1 MNTLN
6 RAQSSNRTSD
16 HLGGSLKRFWIW
28 VVVVGAAIAGFA
40 AFANTG
46 KKLRPTSEN
55 ALAIQQPAPMTL
67 AKGFG
72 PTNSNSQPA
81 PGPAPDGMVWIPGGE
96 FSMGCAETGDSL
108 CGMPGLTAD
117 AQPIH
122 RVRVDG
128 FWMDATEVTNEQ
140 FKAFVDATGYVTIA
154 EQKPSPEDFP
164 GVPDD
169 KLVAGSTVFTPT
181 TERIPLDNYLQ
192 WWRYEHG
199 ADWRRP
205 TGPGSN
211 IDGKEKYPV
220 IHIAFPDAEAYAKWA
235 GKRLPTEAE
244 WEFAQRGGTAG
255 TLYHWGDQLRPSD
268 KHLANIYQGIF
279 PMKDTGADGFVGIAP
294 VAQYPPNGYGLY
306 DITGN
311 VWEWCSD
318 WYRPDYYEMLQAKGG
333 VAVNPQGPGDSFD
346 PAEPG
351 VAKRVHRGGSFLC
364 SDEYCTRYMIGTRGK
379 GDINTASN
387 HTGFRC
393 CKSVVT
399 P

>member
-1 MNTLN
+1 M
-6 RAQSSNRTSD
+6 A
-16 HLGGSLKRFWIW
+16 LG
-28 VVVVGAAIAGFA
+28 VVVLAGFA
-40 AFANTG
+40 AFSNFGT
-46 KKLRPTSEN
+46 KTLPTNKNGAAVEQ
-55 ALAIQQPAPMTL
+55 LAPITL
-67 AKGFG
+67 AKGFA
-72 PTNSNSQPA
+72 PTKSNPQPA
-81 PGPAPDGMVWIPGGE
+81 LDSKPEGMVWIPGGE

-108 CGMPGLTAD
+108 CGTPGLTVD
-117 AQPIH
+117 ALPIH

-128 FWMDATEVTNEQ
+128 FWMDTTEVTNQQ

-154 EQKPSPEDFP
+154 EQKPRPEDFP
-164 GVPDD
+164 GVPDE

-199 ADWRRP
+199 ADWRHP
-205 TGPGSN
+205 TGPDSS
-211 IDGKEKYPV
+211 IDGKENYPV

-244 WEFAQRGGTAG
+244 WEFAQRGGVAG

-268 KHLANIYQGIF
+268 KHMANIYDGIF
-279 PMKDTGADGFVGIAP
+279 PTKDTGADGFVGIAP

-318 WYRPDYYEMLQAKGG
+318 WYRPDYYERLQAKGE
-333 VAVNPQGPGDSFD
+333 VAVNPQGPDDSFD

-351 VAKRVHRGGSFLC
+351 VAKRAHRGGSFLC

-393 CKSVVT
+393 CKDR
-399 P
+399 

>member
-1 MNTLN
+1 M
-6 RAQSSNRTSD
+6 
-16 HLGGSLKRFWIW
+16 KRFAIW
-28 VVVVGAAIAGFA
+28 MFVGAAVVGGFV
-40 AFANTG
+40 AFANTEP
-46 KKLRPTSEN
+46 KRRPTAEN
-55 ALAIQQPAPMTL
+55 APAVQSLAPVTLTKGFAPTKPNPQPAPD
-67 AKGFG
+67 
-72 PTNSNSQPA
+72 SA
-81 PGPAPDGMVWIPGGE
+81 PEGMVWIPGGE
-96 FSMGCAETGDSL
+96 FSMGCNETGDSL

-128 FWMDATEVTNEQ
+128 FWMDTTEVTNEQ

-154 EQKPSPEDFP
+154 EQKPRPEDFP

-205 TGPGSN
+205 TGPDSN
-211 IDGKEKYPV
+211 IDGKEKYPA

-255 TLYHWGDQLRPSD
+255 TLYHWGDQLRPGD
-268 KHLANIYQGIF
+268 KHMANIYQGIF
-279 PMKDTGADGFVGIAP
+279 PMKDTGADGFTGIAP

-318 WYRPDYYEMLQAKGG
+318 WYRPDYYGILQTKGE
-333 VAVNPQGPGDSFD
+333 VAINPQGPDDSFD

-393 CKSVVT
+393 CKDR
-399 P
+399 